1 MVTTLDTSNRSFKL
15 MQITKTIQSKIEQI
29 DFDNLSF
36 GKCFSDHMFSIS
48 FKNNEWQKPK
58 ILPYGPLS
66 LNPGTHVFHYGQA
79 IFEGMKAYKNEQGE
93 TLLFRPQENIK
104 RLNRSADRLCMPR
117 IDKTIFM
124 QGLTTLLQIDK
135 DWIPSSDNMS
145 LYIRPFMIANS
156 EFIRATPASE
166 FKFMIITSP
175 TSTYYSGKTNL
186 KIEQKYARSVV
197 GGTGFAKAAGNYAAA
212 FAPTKKVQNE
222 GFTQIIWTDAISHEY
237 IEECGTMNIMFR
249 IDDKIITPKLSESIL
264 GGITRDSI
272 ITIAKQKGIQVEERR
287 ISVSEII
294 NYYKNGRLKEAFG
307 VGTAVTINPIDSITF
322 KNTVINIEELNQD
335 SYATVLKNELLGIQ
349 YGKIKDI
356 NCWTFKV

>member
-1 MVTTLDTSNRSFKL
+1 MK
-15 MQITKTIQSKIEQI
+15 ITKTIQSKIENT

-48 FKNNEWQKPK
+48 YKNNKWQNPE

-93 TLLFRPQENIK
+93 TLLFRPHENIK
-104 RLNRSADRLCMPR
+104 RLNRSADRMCMPR
-117 IDKTIFM
+117 IDEDIFM
-124 QGLTTLLQIDK
+124 QGLKTLLEIDK
-135 DWIPSSDNMS
+135 NWIPNSDSMS
-145 LYIRPFMIANS
+145 LYIRPFMIADS

-166 FKFMIITSP
+166 FKFIIITSP

-212 FAPTKKVQNE
+212 FAPTKKAQNE

-249 IDDKIITPKLSESIL
+249 IDDKIITPKLSDSIL

-272 ITIAKQKGIQVEERR
+272 ITIAKQKGIMVEERR

-294 NYYKNGRLKEAFG
+294 EKYNNGRIKEAFG
-307 VGTAVTINPIDSITF
+307 VGTAVTLNPIDSITF
-322 KNTVINIEELNQD
+322 KDMVIDIKVLEQD
-335 SYATVLKNELLGIQ
+335 SFATILKKELLDIQ
-349 YGKIKDI
+349 YGKIEDI
-356 NCWTFKV
+356 NGWTFKV

>member
-1 MVTTLDTSNRSFKL
+1 MK
-15 MQITKTIQSKIEQI
+15 ITKTIQSKIENT

-48 FKNNEWQKPK
+48 YKNNKWQNPE

-93 TLLFRPQENIK
+93 TLLFRPHENIK
-104 RLNRSADRLCMPR
+104 RLNRSADRMCMPR
-117 IDKTIFM
+117 IDDDIFM
-124 QGLTTLLQIDK
+124 QGLRTILEIDK
-135 DWIPSSDNMS
+135 NRIPNSDSMS
-145 LYIRPFMIANS
+145 LYIRPFMIADS

-197 GGTGFAKAAGNYAAA
+197 GGTGFAKAAGNYAAS

-249 IDDKIITPKLSESIL
+249 IDDKIITPKLSDSIL

-272 ITIAKQKGIQVEERR
+272 ITIAKQKGILVEERR

-294 NYYKNGRLKEAFG
+294 EKYNNGSIKEAFG
-307 VGTAVTINPIDSITF
+307 VGTAVTLNPIDSITF
-322 KNTVINIEELNQD
+322 KDKVINIKVLEQD
-335 SYATVLKNELLGIQ
+335 SFATILKKELLDIQ
-349 YGKIKDI
+349 YGKIEDI
-356 NCWTFKV
+356 NGWTFKV

>member
-1 MVTTLDTSNRSFKL
+1 
-15 MQITKTIQSKIEQI
+15 MQITKTLQSNIQQI
-29 DFDNLSF
+29 DFNNLSF
-36 GKCFSDHMFSIS
+36 GKCFSDHMFIVS
-48 FKNNEWQKPK
+48 FKNDEWQKPE

-79 IFEGMKAYKNEQGE
+79 IFEGMKAYKNKQDDI
-93 TLLFRPQENIK
+93 LLFRPLENIK

-117 IDKTIFM
+117 IDEAIFM
-124 QGLTTLLQIDK
+124 QGLTTLLEIDK
-135 DWIPSSDNMS
+135 DWIPRSDNMS

-166 FKFMIITSP
+166 FKFIIITSP

-222 GFTQIIWTDAISHEY
+222 GFTQIIWTDAISHKY

-294 NYYKNGRLKEAFG
+294 NYYKNGRLREAFG
-307 VGTAVTINPIDSITF
+307 VGTAVTLNPIDSITF
-322 KNTVINIEELNQD
+322 KNIVIDIEELNQD
-335 SYATVLKNELLGIQ
+335 SYATVLKNELLAIQ

-356 NCWTFKV
+356 NCWTLKV

>member
-1 MVTTLDTSNRSFKL
+1 LK
-15 MQITKTIQSKIEQI
+15 ITKTIQSKIENT

-48 FKNNEWQKPK
+48 YKNNKWQNPE

-93 TLLFRPQENIK
+93 TLLFRPHENIK
-104 RLNRSADRLCMPR
+104 RLNRSADRMCMPR
-117 IDKTIFM
+117 IDDDIFM
-124 QGLTTLLQIDK
+124 QGLRTLLEIDK
-135 DWIPSSDNMS
+135 NWIPNSDSMS
-145 LYIRPFMIANS
+145 LYIRPFMIADS

-166 FKFMIITSP
+166 FKFIIITSP

-186 KIEQKYARSVV
+186 KIEQKYARSFV

-212 FAPTKKVQNE
+212 FAPTKKAQNE

-249 IDDKIITPKLSESIL
+249 IDDKIITPKLSDSIL

-272 ITIAKQKGIQVEERR
+272 ITIAKQKGIMVEERR

-294 NYYKNGRLKEAFG
+294 EKYNNGRIKEAFG
-307 VGTAVTINPIDSITF
+307 VGTAVTLNPIDSITF
-322 KNTVINIEELNQD
+322 KDKVIDIKVLEQD
-335 SYATVLKNELLGIQ
+335 SFATILKKELLDIQ
-349 YGKIKDI
+349 YGKIEDI
-356 NCWTFKV
+356 NGWTFKV

>member
-1 MVTTLDTSNRSFKL
+1 MK
-15 MQITKTIQSKIEQI
+15 ITRTIQSKIENI

-48 FKNNEWQKPK
+48 YKNNEWQKPE

-93 TLLFRPQENIK
+93 TLLFRPHENIK
-104 RLNRSADRLCMPR
+104 RLNRSADRMCMPR
-117 IDKTIFM
+117 IDDDIFM
-124 QGLTTLLQIDK
+124 QGLRTLLEIDK
-135 DWIPSSDNMS
+135 NWIPNSDSMS
-145 LYIRPFMIANS
+145 LYIRPFMIADS

-166 FKFMIITSP
+166 FKFIIITSP

-212 FAPTKKVQNE
+212 FAPTKKAQNE

-249 IDDKIITPKLSESIL
+249 IDDKIITPKLSDSIL

-272 ITIAKQKGIQVEERR
+272 ITIAKQKGIMVEERR

-294 NYYKNGRLKEAFG
+294 EKYNNGRIKEAFG
-307 VGTAVTINPIDSITF
+307 VGTAVTLNPIDSITF
-322 KNTVINIEELNQD
+322 KDKVIDIKVLEQD
-335 SYATVLKNELLGIQ
+335 SFATILKKELLDIQ
-349 YGKIKDI
+349 YGKIEDI
-356 NCWTFKV
+356 NGWTFKV

>member
-1 MVTTLDTSNRSFKL
+1 ME
-15 MQITKTIQSKIEQI
+15 ITKTIHSKIDKI

-48 FKNNEWQKPK
+48 FKNNEWKKPE
-58 ILPYGPLS
+58 IIPYGPLS

-79 IFEGMKAYKNEQGE
+79 IFEGMKAYKNDQGE

-117 IDKTIFM
+117 IDDTIFM
-124 QGLTTLLQIDK
+124 LGLTTLLEIDK
-135 DWIPSSDNMS
+135 DWIPHSDSMS
-145 LYIRPFMIANS
+145 LYIRPFMIADS
-156 EFIRATPASE
+156 EFIRATPAND

-175 TSTYYSGKTNL
+175 TSTYYAGKTNL
-186 KIEQKYARSVV
+186 KIEQKYARSVI

-212 FAPTKKVQNE
+212 FAPTKKVQKE

-249 IDDKIITPKLSESIL
+249 IDDKIITPQLSESIL

-272 ITIAKQKGIQVEERR
+272 ITIAKQKGIEVEERR

-294 NYYKNGRLKEAFG
+294 EYYKNGSLKEAFG
-307 VGTAVTINPIDSITF
+307 VGTAVTLNPINSITF
-322 KNTVINIEELNQD
+322 NDTVINIEEIKED
-335 SYATVLKNELLGIQ
+335 SYASVLKSELLGIQ
-349 YGKIKDI
+349 YGKIEDV
-356 NCWTFKV
+356 NGWTFKL

>member
-1 MVTTLDTSNRSFKL
+1 MLK
-15 MQITKTIQSKIEQI
+15 ITRTIQSKIENI

-48 FKNNEWQKPK
+48 YKNNEWQKPE

-93 TLLFRPQENIK
+93 TLLFRPHENIK
-104 RLNRSADRLCMPR
+104 RLNRSADRMCMPR
-117 IDKTIFM
+117 IDDDIFM
-124 QGLTTLLQIDK
+124 QGLRTLLEIDK
-135 DWIPSSDNMS
+135 NWIPNSDSMS
-145 LYIRPFMIANS
+145 LYIRPFMIADS

-166 FKFMIITSP
+166 FKFIIITSP

-212 FAPTKKVQNE
+212 FAPTKKAQNE

-249 IDDKIITPKLSESIL
+249 IDDKIITPKLSDSIL

-272 ITIAKQKGIQVEERR
+272 ITIAKQKGIMVEERR

-294 NYYKNGRLKEAFG
+294 EKYNNGRIKEAFG
-307 VGTAVTINPIDSITF
+307 VGTAVTLNPIDSITF
-322 KNTVINIEELNQD
+322 KDKVIDIKVLEQD
-335 SYATVLKNELLGIQ
+335 SFATILKKELLDIQ
-349 YGKIKDI
+349 YGKIEDI
-356 NCWTFKV
+356 NGWTFKV

>member
-1 MVTTLDTSNRSFKL
+1 MK
-15 MQITKTIQSKIEQI
+15 ITKTIQSKIENT

-48 FKNNEWQKPK
+48 YKNNKWQNPE

-93 TLLFRPQENIK
+93 TLLFRPHENIK
-104 RLNRSADRLCMPR
+104 RLNRSADRMCMPR
-117 IDKTIFM
+117 IDEDIFM
-124 QGLTTLLQIDK
+124 QGLRTLLEIDK
-135 DWIPSSDNMS
+135 NWIPNSDSMS
-145 LYIRPFMIANS
+145 LYIRPFMIADS

-166 FKFMIITSP
+166 FKFIIITSP

-212 FAPTKKVQNE
+212 FAPTKKAQNE

-249 IDDKIITPKLSESIL
+249 IDDKIITPKLSDSIL

-272 ITIAKQKGIQVEERR
+272 ITIAKQKGIMVEERR

-294 NYYKNGRLKEAFG
+294 EKYNNGRIKEAFG
-307 VGTAVTINPIDSITF
+307 VGTAVTLNPIDSITF
-322 KNTVINIEELNQD
+322 KDMIIDIKVLEQD
-335 SYATVLKNELLGIQ
+335 SFATILKKELLDIQ
-349 YGKIKDI
+349 YGKIEDI
-356 NCWTFKV
+356 NGWTFKV

>member
-1 MVTTLDTSNRSFKL
+1 MK
-15 MQITKTIQSKIEQI
+15 ITKTIQSKIENTV
-29 DFDNLSF
+29 FDNLSF
-36 GKCFSDHMFSIS
+36 GKYFSDHMFSIS
-48 FKNNEWQKPK
+48 YKNNKWQNPE

-93 TLLFRPQENIK
+93 TLLFRPHENIK
-104 RLNRSADRLCMPR
+104 RLNRSADRMCMPR
-117 IDKTIFM
+117 IDDVVFM
-124 QGLTTLLQIDK
+124 QGLRTLLEIDK
-135 DWIPSSDNMS
+135 DWIPHSDSMS
-145 LYIRPFMIANS
+145 LYIRPFMIADS

-212 FAPTKKVQNE
+212 FAPTKKAQNE

-249 IDDKIITPKLSESIL
+249 IDDKIITPKLTDSIL

-294 NYYKNGRLKEAFG
+294 EKYNNGSIKEAFG
-307 VGTAVTINPIDSITF
+307 VGTAVTLNPIDSITF
-322 KNTVINIEELNQD
+322 KDKVIDIKVLEQD
-335 SYATVLKNELLGIQ
+335 SFATILKKELLDIQ
-349 YGKIKDI
+349 YGKIEDI
-356 NCWTFKV
+356 NGWTFKV

>member
-1 MVTTLDTSNRSFKL
+1 MK
-15 MQITKTIQSKIEQI
+15 ITKTIQSKIENT

-48 FKNNEWQKPK
+48 YKNNKWQNPE

-93 TLLFRPQENIK
+93 TLLFRPHENIK
-104 RLNRSADRLCMPR
+104 RLNRSADRMCMPR
-117 IDKTIFM
+117 IDEDIFM
-124 QGLTTLLQIDK
+124 QGLRTLLEIDK
-135 DWIPSSDNMS
+135 NWIPNSDSMS
-145 LYIRPFMIANS
+145 LYIRPFMIADS

-166 FKFMIITSP
+166 FKFIIITSP

-197 GGTGFAKAAGNYAAA
+197 GGTGFAKAAGNYAAS

-249 IDDKIITPKLSESIL
+249 IDDKIITPKLSDSIL

-272 ITIAKQKGIQVEERR
+272 ITIAKQKGIMVEERR

-294 NYYKNGRLKEAFG
+294 EKYNNGRIKEAFG
-307 VGTAVTINPIDSITF
+307 VGTAVTLNPIDSITF
-322 KNTVINIEELNQD
+322 KDMIIDIKVLEQD
-335 SYATVLKNELLGIQ
+335 SFATILKKELLDIQ
-349 YGKIKDI
+349 YGKIEDI
-356 NCWTFKV
+356 NGWTFKV

>member
-1 MVTTLDTSNRSFKL
+1 MK
-15 MQITKTIQSKIEQI
+15 ITKTIQSKIENT

-48 FKNNEWQKPK
+48 YKNNKWQNPE

-93 TLLFRPQENIK
+93 TLLFRPHENIK
-104 RLNRSADRLCMPR
+104 RLNRSADRMCMPR
-117 IDKTIFM
+117 IDDVIFM
-124 QGLTTLLQIDK
+124 QGLRTLLEIDK
-135 DWIPSSDNMS
+135 DWIPNSDSMS
-145 LYIRPFMIANS
+145 LYIRPFMIADS

-166 FKFMIITSP
+166 FKFIIITSP

-212 FAPTKKVQNE
+212 FAPTKKAQNE

-249 IDDKIITPKLSESIL
+249 IDDKIITPKLSDSIL

-272 ITIAKQKGIQVEERR
+272 ITIAKQKGIMVEERR

-294 NYYKNGRLKEAFG
+294 EKYNNGRIKEAFG
-307 VGTAVTINPIDSITF
+307 VGTAVTLNPIDSITF
-322 KNTVINIEELNQD
+322 KDKVIDIKVLEQD
-335 SYATVLKNELLGIQ
+335 SFATILKKELLDIQ
-349 YGKIKDI
+349 YGKIEDI
-356 NCWTFKV
+356 NGWTFKV

>member
-1 MVTTLDTSNRSFKL
+1 MK
-15 MQITKTIQSKIEQI
+15 ITKTIQSKIENI

-48 FKNNEWQKPK
+48 YKNNKWQNPE

-93 TLLFRPQENIK
+93 TLLFRPHENIK
-104 RLNRSADRLCMPR
+104 RLNRSADRMCMPR
-117 IDKTIFM
+117 IDDVIFM
-124 QGLTTLLQIDK
+124 QGLRTLLEIDK
-135 DWIPSSDNMS
+135 DWIPHSDSMS
-145 LYIRPFMIANS
+145 LYIRPFMIADS

-166 FKFMIITSP
+166 FKFIIITSP

-212 FAPTKKVQNE
+212 FAPTKKAQNE

-249 IDDKIITPKLSESIL
+249 IDDKIITPKLSDSIL

-272 ITIAKQKGIQVEERR
+272 ITIAKQKGILVEERR

-294 NYYKNGRLKEAFG
+294 EKYNNGSIKEAFG
-307 VGTAVTINPIDSITF
+307 VGTAVTLNPIDSITF
-322 KNTVINIEELNQD
+322 KDKVINIKVLEQD
-335 SYATVLKNELLGIQ
+335 SFATILKKELLDIQ
-349 YGKIKDI
+349 YGKIEDI
-356 NCWTFKV
+356 NGWTFKV

>member
-1 MVTTLDTSNRSFKL
+1 
-15 MQITKTIQSKIEQI
+15 
-29 DFDNLSF
+29 
-36 GKCFSDHMFSIS
+36 MFSIS
-48 FKNNEWQKPK
+48 YKNNKWQNPE

-93 TLLFRPQENIK
+93 TLLFRPHENIK
-104 RLNRSADRLCMPR
+104 RLNRSADRMCMPR
-117 IDKTIFM
+117 IDDDIFM
-124 QGLTTLLQIDK
+124 QGLRTLLEIDK
-135 DWIPSSDNMS
+135 NWIPNSDSMS
-145 LYIRPFMIANS
+145 LYIRPFMIADS

-166 FKFMIITSP
+166 FKFIIITSP

-186 KIEQKYARSVV
+186 KIEQKYARSFV

-212 FAPTKKVQNE
+212 FAPTKKAQNE

-249 IDDKIITPKLSESIL
+249 IDDKIITPKLSDSIL

-272 ITIAKQKGIQVEERR
+272 ITIAKQKGIMVEERR

-294 NYYKNGRLKEAFG
+294 EKYNNGRIKEAFG
-307 VGTAVTINPIDSITF
+307 VGTAVTLNPIDSITF
-322 KNTVINIEELNQD
+322 KDKVIDIKVLEQD
-335 SYATVLKNELLGIQ
+335 SFATILKKELLDIQ
-349 YGKIKDI
+349 YGKIEDI
-356 NCWTFKV
+356 NGWTFKV

>member
-1 MVTTLDTSNRSFKL
+1 MK
-15 MQITKTIQSKIEQI
+15 ITKTIQSKIENT

-48 FKNNEWQKPK
+48 YKNNKWQNPE

-93 TLLFRPQENIK
+93 TLLFRPHENIK
-104 RLNRSADRLCMPR
+104 RLNRSADRMCMPR
-117 IDKTIFM
+117 IDDVIFM
-124 QGLTTLLQIDK
+124 QGLRTLLEIDK
-135 DWIPSSDNMS
+135 DWIPNSDRMS
-145 LYIRPFMIANS
+145 LYIRPFMIADS

-166 FKFMIITSP
+166 FKFIIITSP

-212 FAPTKKVQNE
+212 FAPTKKAQNE

-249 IDDKIITPKLSESIL
+249 IDDKIITPKLSDSIL

-272 ITIAKQKGIQVEERR
+272 ITIAKQKGIMVEERR

-294 NYYKNGRLKEAFG
+294 EKYNNGRIKEAFG
-307 VGTAVTINPIDSITF
+307 VGTAVTLNPIDSITF
-322 KNTVINIEELNQD
+322 KDMVIDIKVLEQD
-335 SYATVLKNELLGIQ
+335 SFATILKKELLDIQ
-349 YGKIKDI
+349 YGKIEDI
-356 NCWTFKV
+356 NGWTFKV

>member
-1 MVTTLDTSNRSFKL
+1 MK
-15 MQITKTIQSKIEQI
+15 ITKTIQSKIENT

-48 FKNNEWQKPK
+48 YKNNKWQNPE

-93 TLLFRPQENIK
+93 TLLFRPHENIK
-104 RLNRSADRLCMPR
+104 RLNRSADRMCMPR
-117 IDKTIFM
+117 IDEDIFM
-124 QGLTTLLQIDK
+124 QGLKTLLEIDK
-135 DWIPSSDNMS
+135 NWIPNSDSMS
-145 LYIRPFMIANS
+145 LYIRPFMIADS

-166 FKFMIITSP
+166 FKFIIITSP
-175 TSTYYSGKTNL
+175 TSTYYSGQTNL

-212 FAPTKKVQNE
+212 FAPTKKAQNE

-249 IDDKIITPKLSESIL
+249 IDDKIITPKLSDSIL

-272 ITIAKQKGIQVEERR
+272 ITIAKQKGIMVEERR

-294 NYYKNGRLKEAFG
+294 EKYNNGRIKEAFG
-307 VGTAVTINPIDSITF
+307 VGTAVTLNPIDSITF
-322 KNTVINIEELNQD
+322 KDMVIDIKVLEQD
-335 SYATVLKNELLGIQ
+335 SFATILKKELLDIQ
-349 YGKIKDI
+349 YGKIEDI
-356 NCWTFKV
+356 NGWTFKV

>member
-1 MVTTLDTSNRSFKL
+1 
-15 MQITKTIQSKIEQI
+15 MQITKIHQSKINQI
-29 DFDNLSF
+29 DFDNLTF

-48 FKNNEWQKPK
+48 FKNDKWQKPK
-58 ILPYGPLS
+58 IQPYGPLS

-79 IFEGMKAYKNEQGE
+79 IFEGMKAYKNIQGE

-117 IDKTIFM
+117 INEAIFM
-124 QGLTTLLQIDK
+124 QGLTSLLEIDK
-135 DWIPSSDNMS
+135 DWIPRSDNMS
-145 LYIRPFMIANS
+145 LYIRPFMIADS

-166 FKFMIITSP
+166 FKFIIITSP

-249 IDDKIITPKLSESIL
+249 VDDKIITPKLSESIL

-272 ITIAKQKGIQVEERR
+272 ITIAKQKGIEVEERR

-294 NYYKNGRLKEAFG
+294 KYYKNGRLKEAFG

-322 KNTVINIEELNQD
+322 KNTVINIEELSQD

-356 NCWTFKV
+356 NCWTFKL

>member
-1 MVTTLDTSNRSFKL
+1 MK
-15 MQITKTIQSKIEQI
+15 ITKTIQSKIENTV
-29 DFDNLSF
+29 FDNLSF
-36 GKCFSDHMFSIS
+36 GKYFSDHMFSIS
-48 FKNNEWQKPK
+48 YKNNKWQNPE

-93 TLLFRPQENIK
+93 TLLFRPYENIK
-104 RLNRSADRLCMPR
+104 RLNRSADRMCMPR
-117 IDKTIFM
+117 IDDVVFM
-124 QGLTTLLQIDK
+124 QGLRTLLEIDK
-135 DWIPSSDNMS
+135 DWIPHSDSMS
-145 LYIRPFMIANS
+145 LYIRPFMIADS

-212 FAPTKKVQNE
+212 FAPTKKAQNE

-249 IDDKIITPKLSESIL
+249 IDDKIITPKLTDSIL

-294 NYYKNGRLKEAFG
+294 EKYNNGSIKEAFG
-307 VGTAVTINPIDSITF
+307 VGTAVTLNPIDSITF
-322 KNTVINIEELNQD
+322 KDKVIDIKVLEQD
-335 SYATVLKNELLGIQ
+335 SFATILKKELLDIQ
-349 YGKIKDI
+349 YGKIEDI
-356 NCWTFKV
+356 NGWTFKV

>member
-1 MVTTLDTSNRSFKL
+1 ME
-15 MQITKTIQSKIEQI
+15 ITKTIHSKIEQT

-48 FKNNEWQKPK
+48 FKNNEWQKPE

-104 RLNRSADRLCMPR
+104 RLNSSADRLCMPR
-117 IDKTIFM
+117 IDEAIFM
-124 QGLTTLLQIDK
+124 QGLTKLLEIDR
-135 DWIPSSDNMS
+135 DWIPQSDSMS
-145 LYIRPFMIANS
+145 LYIRPFMIADS
-156 EFIRATPASE
+156 EFIRATPANE

-175 TSTYYSGKTNL
+175 TSTYYAGKTNL

-222 GFTQIIWTDAISHEY
+222 GFTQILWTDALSHEY

-249 IDDKIITPKLSESIL
+249 VDDKIITPKLSESIL

-272 ITIAKQKGIQVEERR
+272 ITIAKQKGIEVEERR

-294 NYYKNGRLKEAFG
+294 EHYNNRRLKEAFG
-307 VGTAVTINPIDSITF
+307 VGTAVTLNPIDSITF
-322 KNTVINIEELNQD
+322 NDTLVNIEEINEN
-335 SYATVLKNELLGIQ
+335 SYATVLRSELLGIQ
-349 YGKIKDI
+349 YGKIEDVNGWI
-356 NCWTFKV
+356 FKV

>member
-1 MVTTLDTSNRSFKL
+1 MK
-15 MQITKTIQSKIEQI
+15 ITKTIQSKIENT

-48 FKNNEWQKPK
+48 YKNNKWQNPE

-93 TLLFRPQENIK
+93 TLLFRPHENIK
-104 RLNRSADRLCMPR
+104 RLNRSADRMCMPR
-117 IDKTIFM
+117 IDDDIFM
-124 QGLTTLLQIDK
+124 QGLRTLLEIDK
-135 DWIPSSDNMS
+135 NWIPNSDSMS
-145 LYIRPFMIANS
+145 LYIRPFMIADS

-166 FKFMIITSP
+166 FKFIIITSP

-212 FAPTKKVQNE
+212 FAPTKKAQNE

-249 IDDKIITPKLSESIL
+249 IDDKIITPKLSDSIL

-272 ITIAKQKGIQVEERR
+272 ITIAKQKGIMVEERR

-294 NYYKNGRLKEAFG
+294 EKYNNGRIKEAFG
-307 VGTAVTINPIDSITF
+307 VGTAVTLNPIDSITF
-322 KNTVINIEELNQD
+322 KDKVIDIKVLEQD
-335 SYATVLKNELLGIQ
+335 SFATILKKELLDIQ
-349 YGKIKDI
+349 YGKIEDI
-356 NCWTFKV
+356 NGWTFKV